1 MRDWYGDGNPA
12 LSEAFAS
19 RPSLVA
25 FVTRPDIN
33 LHWDAARRLTALEDH
48 YRELAGRAE
57 ILRRATR
64 MPLRMATVM
73 ADETAVEI
81 VVDSPAWF
89 MHEGE
94 TSINL
99 FCGEERL

>member
-1 MRDWYGDGNPA
+1 
-12 LSEAFAS
+12 
-19 RPSLVA
+19 
-25 FVTRPDIN
+25 
-33 LHWDAARRLTALEDH
+33 
-48 YRELAGRAE
+48 
-57 ILRRATR
+57 